1 VQRLLLRKLL
11 ALLLLALSA
20 HSSASVQNTEI
31 EAIELQRQG
40 LLNLLTYMDSKPD
53 LFARSPE
60 ETLLLN
66 REQKTQALSVW
77 LLYLDYM
84 STLHQLA
91 DETENYLSLRGD
103 ARKQRQQLHALA
115 FTAHYRF
122 GLEFIARVKHDSELV
137 KWYNTPQ
144 AEQEL
149 PKNFY
154 RRFSNEILGEWM
166 TNRFDQTI
174 YSLGASQSYATY
186 AALEAD
192 RTAISDFNRIS
203 LLSSNSA
210 SMVGRSL
217 YNTYYPVQKG
227 VARGMGKIKVW
238 RIGETLI
245 TPEQALEFSRAFE
258 PGDFYLTRK
267 EWRMTNVGIPGFWT
281 HSAMFIGTPEE
292 RAIYFDEPE
301 IHAWVESKGASSFE
315 DLLKQ
320 TSEIYAAHPGVDAW
334 GDIRVIEALDAGV
347 IFNSI
352 ETSLDADGAAVFRP
366 LVSKLEKAKAIYNSF
381 YYTGQPYDFHFDFD
395 SDTALVC
402 SELIF
407 KAYQPAT
414 DQEGVD
420 FPLSRAVGKKMLT
433 PSEIAQWYEETVGT
447 PEQEIELVMFID
459 SNEKDRVAFQ
469 STKEAFIG
477 SWKRPDWYIF
487 QQPPMQAEQRD
498 EQSDE
503 RLAQQ

>member
-1 VQRLLLRKLL
+1 MQRSFFTSLL
-11 ALLLLALSA
+11 ALLLLALPTVSL
-20 HSSASVQNTEI
+20 ASVPSAEL

-40 LLNLLTYMDSKPD
+40 LANLLVYMDGKPD
-53 LFARSPE
+53 LFARSTEQP
-60 ETLLLN
+60 LLLN
-66 REQKTQALSVW
+66 REQKTQALNVW

-84 STLHQLA
+84 STLRQLS
-91 DETENYLSLRGD
+91 DDTENYLSLKGD
-103 ARKQRQQLHALA
+103 ARKERQQLNALA

-122 GLEFIARVKHDSELV
+122 GLEFIARVKNDAELV
-137 KWYNTPQ
+137 KWYNTPHTSHD
-144 AEQEL
+144 L

-166 TNRFDQTI
+166 TNRFDQFI
-174 YSLGASQSYATY
+174 YAFGASNEYPGFAS
-186 AALEAD
+186 LDAD
-192 RTAISDFNRIS
+192 RSAIASFNRVG
-203 LLSSNSA
+203 LLSGNSA
-210 SMVGRSL
+210 GMFGRSL
-217 YNTYYPVQKG
+217 YGTYYPIQKG

-245 TPEQALEFSRAFE
+245 TPEQALEFSRSFE

-301 IHAWVESKGASSFE
+301 IHDWVASKGATSFE

-320 TSEIYAAHPGVDAW
+320 TSEIYKAHPGVDAW
-334 GDIRVIEALDAGV
+334 GEIRVIEALDAGV

-414 DQEGVD
+414 DQQGVD
-420 FPLSRAVGKKMLT
+420 FPLNRAVGKKMLT

-447 PEQEIELVMFID
+447 PEQEIDLVMFID

-487 QQPPMQAEQRD
+487 QQPPLK
-498 EQSDE
+498 DE